1 MDALSKECENDIS
14 SQVSDAKFS
23 LREETEAADKE
34 NVLFTVRLPKKLKKS
49 PQLVVNVIR
58 GVEGVSLASVILVDD
73 HDISEWLKE
82 AGEEKEVTFQL
93 LIC

>member
-1 MDALSKECENDIS
+1 MTFKH
-14 SQVSDAKFS
+14 QVSDIQFS
-23 LREETEAADKE
+23 LREETEVPDKE

-58 GVEGVSLASVILVDD
+58 GVEGVSLANVILVED

-82 AGEEKEVTFQL
+82 AGYEKEVTFQL
-93 LIC
+93 FNC